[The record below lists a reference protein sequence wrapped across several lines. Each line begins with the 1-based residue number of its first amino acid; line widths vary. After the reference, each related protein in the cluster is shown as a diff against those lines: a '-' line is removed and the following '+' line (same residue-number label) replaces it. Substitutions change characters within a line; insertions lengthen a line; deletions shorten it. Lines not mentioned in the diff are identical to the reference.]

1 MAGFRSAS
9 STTVVA
15 GRASG
20 PGRHAVDRWAPR
32 SASRSVYSTPALT
45 RNGFRRS
52 SRRVGLRAVVDSACL
67 ALVSLALVNLVVQGA
82 FGHWLAWVSAVVV
95 AGGATLLAL
104 AAAEHGGLQQVQR
117 WQLQAVAG
125 AALMLM
131 LMAAGVG
138 DDALAAPALLLAGA
152 TAGAL
157 LATAAAYRS
166 GPRWLARSLYLALDA
181 GVLAVTTTLAAVALG
196 SSTTAAGLIAC
207 SCLPATR
214 WRS

>member
-9 STTVVA
+9 STSVVA

-20 PGRHAVDRWAPR
+20 LGRHAVDRWATR
-32 SASRSVYSTPALT
+32 SASRAVYTSPT
-45 RNGFRRS
+45 RTTNGFRRT

-67 ALVSLALVNLVVQGA
+67 ALVSLALVNLVVQGTL
-82 FGHWLAWVSAVVV
+82 GHWLAWISAVVV

-125 AALMLM
+125 AALMFM

-166 GPRWLARSLYLALDA
+166 GRAGSRARC
-181 GVLAVTTTLAAVALG
+181 T
-196 SSTTAAGLIAC
+196 
-207 SCLPATR
+207 
-214 WRS
+214 WRSTPACWQ